1 MEGQKHQEQ
10 AAQEHQERAGR
21 RWAWLLP
28 RAAVA
33 LLAVVAAVGT
43 LRFYRYL
50 DETLF
55 QIGRAHV

>member
-10 AAQEHQERAGR
+10 AAQERAGR

-33 LLAVVAAVGT
+33 LLAVVAAVVAAVAAVAAAS
-43 LRFYRYL
+43 LR
-50 DETLF
+50 
-55 QIGRAHV
+55 